1 MNLLNMFIPLVIIR
15 FLVSPDKKSLIK
27 EASSE

>member
-1 MNLLNMFIPLVIIR
+1 MFIPLVIIR
-15 FLVSPDKKSLIK
+15 FLVSLNKKTQIK